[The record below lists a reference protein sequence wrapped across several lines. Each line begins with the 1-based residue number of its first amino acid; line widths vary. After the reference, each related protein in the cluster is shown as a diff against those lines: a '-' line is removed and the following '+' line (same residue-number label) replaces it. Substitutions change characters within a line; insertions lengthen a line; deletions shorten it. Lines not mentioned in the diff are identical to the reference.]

1 MKKTSVLICIFLL
14 FSFPAFGADYYV
26 SKSGN
31 DNNPGTEASPWLTL
45 KKAGN
50 SARAGDTVCFKAG
63 VYKGPLRPMNSG
75 TPDNYITFRTF
86 GSDEVIIEGG
96 YEVTGW
102 SVHSGAIYKASW
114 DSNWLKS
121 EYSGISG
128 ETGYVNVDRIFDED
142 HWLKPITSLNE
153 MVNGSWYYDISG
165 KLLYVWLSDSS
176 NPSTHTVLS
185 TKSYYLSDNGI
196 KIDRAS
202 YIKIYGFK
210 VRMACFNIQVF
221 SPQHHIEISNVE
233 VFGGYDSIR
242 LNKGAS
248 YVTLDNVNVH
258 NNIGHGIQCN
268 ASYCTIKNSDIHH
281 NGAVSWSRWGGCGIV
296 LLGDNNTLK
305 DCTIHGH
312 GLAGAFGAGVALE
325 TWGTDGAAGPDT
337 SHDNLV
343 ENNKIYGNTGQCG
356 IYVTGADKNK
366 IIRNIIHNNTYGIE
380 VVSGGQGGSTTEAQ
394 RLAENNMIYN
404 NTIANNSYSGI
415 TLRNEANGSKIIN
428 NIFYKNGSFELRIDS
443 ASSPNL
449 NFNDYYN
456 ERGALFSWSGNSYA
470 FDSYKTA
477 SGQDS
482 NSIWADPK
490 FVNGAVSDFSLLT
503 GSSCIDK
510 GTILGLYYSGS
521 APDMG
526 AIESAS
532 SLNPPKDLRKIIP

>member
-102 SVHSGAIYKASW
+102 SAHSGAIYKASW

-142 HWLKPITSLNE
+142 HWLKPITSLNG
-153 MVNGSWYYDISG
+153 MVQGSWYYNTSA
-165 KLLYVWLSDSS
+165 KLLYVWLTDSS

-185 TKSYYLSDNGI
+185 TKSHYLSDNGI
-196 KIDRAS
+196 RIDRAS

-221 SPQHHIEISNVE
+221 SPQHHIAISNVE

-281 NGAVSWSRWGGCGIV
+281 NGAVSWVRWGG
-296 LLGDNNTLK
+296 
-305 DCTIHGH
+305 
-312 GLAGAFGAGVALE
+312 AGVILMGDHNRLSNCKIHHCGMRSWGSGILLE
-325 TWGTDGAAGPDT
+325 TWGTNGSPEPDT
-337 SHDNLV
+337 AHHNIVEYNRIYDNIGQHGIAGSGADHSKIIK
-343 ENNKIYGNTGQCG
+343 NIIYGNLVG
-356 IYVTGADKNK
+356 IS
-366 IIRNIIHNNTYGIE
+366 IH
-380 VVSGGQGGSTTEAQ
+380 SGGMGGKTTPDQ
-394 RLAENNMIYN
+394 RLSKNNEIYN
-404 NTIANNSYSGI
+404 NTIANNSSDGI
-415 TLRNEANGSKIIN
+415 ILSDQAINTIIQN
-428 NIFYKNGSFELRIDS
+428 NILYKNSQYELWVMSTGGGNSF
-443 ASSPNL
+443 
-449 NFNDYYN
+449 DYNNYYH
-456 ERGALFSWSGNSYA
+456 EGGGDAIRGA
-470 FDSYKTA
+470 
-477 SGQDS
+477 GQGS
-482 NSIWADPK
+482 HSMSADPK
-490 FVNGAVSDFSLLT
+490 FINIAASDFLLF
-503 GSSCIDK
+503 SDSPCIDK
-510 GTILGLYYSGS
+510 GTKLDLSYNGT
-521 APDMG
+521 APDIG
-526 AIESAS
+526 ATETGTISRP
-532 SLNPPKDLRKIIP
+532 NPPTNFGLVSWH